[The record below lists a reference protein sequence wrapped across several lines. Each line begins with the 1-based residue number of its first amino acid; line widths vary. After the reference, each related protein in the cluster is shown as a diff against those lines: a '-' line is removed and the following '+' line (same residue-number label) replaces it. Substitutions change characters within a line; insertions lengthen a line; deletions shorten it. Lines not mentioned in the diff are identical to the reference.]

1 MAKGKRDI
9 ESEQQAKV
17 ELENAQVYKGKPQFA
32 ITVLMPIYNTEK
44 YLRQA
49 LDSLVG
55 QSFSDF
61 EVLCINDGS
70 TDGSRAIL
78 QEYLDKDQRFRV
90 IDKDNSGYGSSM
102 NRGIREAK
110 GEYIAIL
117 EPDDFFE
124 ADALQTLYDL
134 AHESDADVAKANYWF
149 YWSSPKDRNQLIEVC
164 KAPFTD
170 TPFAPRD
177 MQDVFFTIP
186 SIWSAIYR
194 RSMLLEKRVSFLET
208 AGASYQDMGF
218 QFKVWCAADKVA
230 MTSKAILHYR
240 QDNEASSVND
250 PKKAMAV
257 VRELNS
263 CERFIE
269 DDVDFDK
276 LCKLLFRLR
285 YDSYMW
291 NFARLD
297 EEARGDFFERMYKDL
312 QRGMKERH
320 YDASLFGGWQR
331 DNLKFLLSRPKKF
344 QQFFPK
350 KPTKFNK
357 AIYYLI
363 VSGPK
368 GVMEAM
374 RH

>member
-1 MAKGKRDI
+1 MSKRKRDI
-9 ESEQQAKV
+9 ETEQQAKAD
-17 ELENAQVYKGKPQFA
+17 LENAQVYKGAPQCA
-32 ITVLMPIYNTEK
+32 ITVLVPVYNTEK
-44 YLRQA
+44 YIKQA
-49 LDSLVG
+49 LDSLVS

-70 TDGSRAIL
+70 TDGSREII
-78 QEYLDKDQRFRV
+78 QEYLDNDQRFRV
-90 IDKDNSGYGSSM
+90 IDKENSGYGSSM

-186 SIWSAIYR
+186 SIWSGIYR

-218 QFKVWCAADKVA
+218 QFKVWCAADKVV

-269 DDVDFDK
+269 DDADFDK

-297 EEARGDFFERMYKDL
+297 EEARGEFFERMYKDL

-320 YDASLFGGWQR
+320 YDASLFGGWQQ

-357 AIYYLI
+357 AVYYLI